1 MGTKRWATVIAV
13 LCISFVVL
21 AVLFTKDNKKADMQT
36 PKKEDGI
43 IIGFSLSSI
52 VIDRWQRDRDVFVAT
67 AKELGASDVIVQTA
81 NEDNETQIKQ
91 IEYLMSQGVDVL
103 VINPDDKD
111 GLSNVVKR
119 AKEQGIKVIAYD
131 RMINNANV
139 DVYVSFDNEKLGRLM
154 GETMLKYVPT
164 GNYVIINGS
173 VKDNNS
179 VMYNAGFHQAIDG
192 AVEKGSVRIVEEV
205 WGEDW
210 GEEVAINCM
219 EEVIKR
225 GDRVDGVIAANDRF
239 AEAAIRVLAEN
250 RQAGDVVVIG
260 HDSELSACQ
269 RIVEGTQKATI
280 YKSITDMAE
289 GAAKL
294 AIDLANGKEIE
305 AHTTMGDGTYEVPR
319 VMYDVFIVTKENM
332 VDIIVNKGF
341 HRLED
346 IYQNVPQEEWPK
358 VNGEN

>member
-1 MGTKRWATVIAV
+1 MKGRNWILLIVA
-13 LCISFVVL
+13 LCLSGIIIGML
-21 AVLFTKDNKKADMQT
+21 AKDDKKGDKQT
-36 PKKEDGI
+36 SKKDDGI
-43 IIGFSLSSI
+43 VIGFSLSSI
-52 VIDRWQRDRDVFVAT
+52 VIDRWQRDRDVFIAT
-67 AKELGASDVIVQTA
+67 AKELGATDVIVQTA
-81 NEDNETQIKQ
+81 NEDNATQIKQ

-111 GLSNVVKR
+111 GLSDVVRR

-131 RMINNANV
+131 RIISNANV

-154 GETMLKYVPT
+154 GETMLEYVPT

-173 VKDNNS
+173 LKDNNS
-179 VMYNAGFHQAIDG
+179 IMYNAGFHQAIDE
-192 AVEKGSVRIVEEV
+192 AVENGSINIISEV

-210 GEEVAINCM
+210 GEEVAYECM

-225 GDRVDGVIAANDRF
+225 GEKVDGVIAANDRF

-289 GAAKL
+289 GAARL
-294 AIDLANGKEIE
+294 AIDLANGKEINTQ
-305 AHTTMGDGTYEVPR
+305 TTMNDGTYEVPR
-319 VMYDVFIVTKENM
+319 IMYDVYIVTKENM

-346 IYQNVPQEEWPK
+346 IYQNIPEDQWPK
-358 VNGEN
+358 

>member
-1 MGTKRWATVIAV
+1 MDGKRWVIIVAA
-13 LCISFVVL
+13 LCLSFVIL
-21 AVLFTKDNKKADMQT
+21 GVLFAKDNKQGEKQT

-52 VIDRWQRDRDVFVAT
+52 VIDRWQRDRDVFIAT
-67 AKELGASDVIVQTA
+67 AKELGATDVIVQTA
-81 NEDNETQIKQ
+81 NEDNDMQIKQ
-91 IEYLMSQGVDVL
+91 IEYLMSEGVDVL

-111 GLSNVVKR
+111 GLADVVKR

-131 RMINNANV
+131 RSINNANV

-154 GETMLKYVPT
+154 GETMLKYVPK

-179 VMYNAGFHQAIDG
+179 VMYNTGFHQAIDE
-192 AVEKGSVRIVEEV
+192 AVANGSVKIIEEV

-225 GDRVDGVIAANDRF
+225 GETVDGVIAANDRF

-289 GAAKL
+289 GAAKI
-294 AIDLANGKEIE
+294 AIDLANGVEIKTQ
-305 AHTTMGDGTYEVPR
+305 TTMNDGTYEVPR
-319 VMYDVFIVTKENM
+319 VMYDVYIVTKENM

-346 IYQNVPQEEWPK
+346 IYQNVPEEQWPK
-358 VNGEN
+358 

>member
-1 MGTKRWATVIAV
+1 MKGRNWVV
-13 LCISFVVL
+13 LIFVVG
-21 AVLFTKDNKKADMQT
+21 VLIIIVKLLSGDNNSKENLSSE
-36 PKKEDGI
+36 KEDGI
-43 IIGFSLSSI
+43 VIGFSLSSI

-67 AKELGASDVIVQTA
+67 AKELGAEVIVQTA
-81 NEDNETQIKQ
+81 NEDNATQIKQ
-91 IEYLMSQGVDVL
+91 IEYLMKEGVDVL

-111 GLSNVVKR
+111 GLTDVVRR

-131 RMINNANV
+131 RSISNADV

-154 GETMLKYVPT
+154 GEAMLEFVPT

-173 VKDNNS
+173 LMDNNS
-179 VMYNAGFHQAIDG
+179 IMYNQGFHQAIDE
-192 AVEKGSVRIVEEV
+192 AEKNKTIQVIKEV
-205 WGEDW
+205 WGKDW
-210 GEEVAINCM
+210 GEEIAYSSM
-219 EEVIKR
+219 EEVIKS
-225 GDRVDGVIAANDRF
+225 GEKVDGVIAANDRF

-260 HDSELSACQ
+260 HDAELSACQ

-294 AIDLANGKEIE
+294 AIDLANDKDLNLQS
-305 AHTTMGDGTYEVPR
+305 TYNDGTYEVPR
-319 VMYDVFIVTKENM
+319 VMFDVYVVTKENM
-332 VDIIVNKGF
+332 IDIIVNRGF

-346 IYQNVPQEEWPK
+346 IYQNVPKEQWPQ
-358 VNGEN
+358 

>member
-1 MGTKRWATVIAV
+1 MDGRKWVIIIAT
-13 LCISFVVL
+13 LCLSFIIL
-21 AVLFTKDNKKADMQT
+21 GVLFSKENKQNETLT

-67 AKELGASDVIVQTA
+67 AKELGAADVIVQTA
-81 NEDNETQIKQ
+81 NEDNEMQIKQ

-111 GLSNVVKR
+111 GLTDVVKK

-131 RMINNANV
+131 RSINNANV

-154 GETMLKYVPT
+154 GETMLEYAPN

-173 VKDNNS
+173 IKDNNS
-179 VMYNAGFHQAIDG
+179 IMYNTGFHQAIDE
-192 AVEKGSVRIVEEV
+192 AVKSGDVNIIEEV

-210 GEEVAINCM
+210 GEEVAINSM
-219 EEVIKR
+219 EEVIRR
-225 GDRVDGVIAANDRF
+225 GEKVDGVIAANDRF

-250 RQAGDVVVIG
+250 RQAGNVVVIG

-280 YKSITDMAE
+280 YKSINDMAE

-294 AIDLANGKEIE
+294 AIDLANGVEIK
-305 AHTTMGDGTYEVPR
+305 AQTTMNDGTYDVPR
-319 VMYDVFIVTKENM
+319 VMYDVYIVTKENM
-332 VDIIVNKGF
+332 VDIIVDKGF

-346 IYQNVPQEEWPK
+346 IYQNVPEDQWPK
-358 VNGEN
+358 

>member
-1 MGTKRWATVIAV
+1 MDKKRWVIVIAV
-13 LCISFVVL
+13 LCVSFIVL
-21 AVLFTKDNKKADMQT
+21 GILFSKDNKQAEKQIANQDN
-36 PKKEDGI
+36 DI

-52 VIDRWQRDRDVFVAT
+52 VIDRWQRDRDVFIAT
-67 AKELGASDVIVQTA
+67 AKELGATDVIVQTA
-81 NEDNETQIKQ
+81 NEDNEMQIKQ
-91 IEYLMSQGVDVL
+91 IEYLMDQGVDVL

-111 GLSNVVKR
+111 GLTDVVKR

-131 RMINNANV
+131 RSINNANV

-154 GETMLKYVPT
+154 GETMLEYVPK

-179 VMYNAGFHQAIDG
+179 IMYNTGFHQAIDG
-192 AVEKGSVRIVEEV
+192 AVDKGDVKIIEEV

-210 GEEVAINCM
+210 GEEVAINCI
-219 EEVIKR
+219 EEVIAR
-225 GDRVDGVIAANDRF
+225 GEKIDGVIAANDRF

-294 AIDLANGKEIE
+294 AIDLAKGVEINTQ
-305 AHTTMGDGTYEVPR
+305 TTMNDGTYNVPR
-319 VMYDVFIVTKENM
+319 VMYDVYIVTKENM
-332 VDIIVNKGF
+332 VDIIVNNGF

-346 IYQNVPQEEWPK
+346 IYQNVPKSQWPQQ
-358 VNGEN
+358 